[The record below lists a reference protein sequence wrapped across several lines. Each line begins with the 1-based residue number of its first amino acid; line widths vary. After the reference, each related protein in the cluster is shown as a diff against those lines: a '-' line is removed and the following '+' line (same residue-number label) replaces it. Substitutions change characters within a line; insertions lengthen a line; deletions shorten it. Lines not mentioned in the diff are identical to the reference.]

1 LNPFTSFCLFCCP
14 EGKRRL
20 ERQYFFKED
29 FMFRH
34 QKDLQYEVKV
44 ERSDPMLA
52 RQIQEVLGGQF
63 GEMTVMMQYLFQ
75 GFNCRGEEKY
85 RDLLMDIGTE
95 EIGHVEMLCSLI
107 SQLLDE
113 ASPEDQEKAAEDPQI
128 AAIMGGVNPQHLI
141 MSGLGAAP
149 TNSNGVPWNGAY
161 IVASGNL
168 LADMRSN
175 LHAESQGRLQ
185 VSRLYHMTKDEGVR
199 SVFRNMLARDR
210 YHQYQ
215 WLAAIEELE
224 TKNGVVV
231 PSSFPGE
238 EEEEAQSEA
247 YKLFNLSE
255 GEESSE
261 GLWARGSAQ
270 DGSGDFE
277 YVSDPVPKG
286 QKPEHKIPSSALHH
300 DLPAEK

>member
-1 LNPFTSFCLFCCP
+1 
-14 EGKRRL
+14 
-20 ERQYFFKED
+20 
-29 FMFRH
+29 MFRH
-34 QKDLQYEVKV
+34 QKELQFEVKV
-44 ERSDPMLA
+44 EGPDPMLA

-85 RDLLMDIGTE
+85 KDMLMDIGTE

-107 SQLLDE
+107 SQLLDG
-113 ASPEDQEKAAEDPQI
+113 ASPEDQAEVAKDPAT
-128 AAIMGGVNPQHLI
+128 AAIMGGINPQHLLV
-141 MSGLGAAP
+141 SGLGAMP

-185 VSRLYHMTKDEGVR
+185 VARLYHMTKDEGVR
-199 SVFRNMLARDR
+199 KTFRKMLARDR

-224 TKNGVVV
+224 EKKGIVV
-231 PSSFPGE
+231 PASFPPE
-238 EEEEAQSEA
+238 AEQEAQQEA
-247 YKLFNLSE
+247 YEFWSLSE
-255 GEESSE
+255 GDASSE
-261 GLWARGSAQ
+261 GRWATGSAP
-270 DGSGDFE
+270 DGSGEFVYIAE
-277 YVSDPVPKG
+277 PVPKG
-286 QKPEHKIPSSALHH
+286 QAPNPPVPATELHH
-300 DLPAEK
+300 DLDEKKVQK

>member
-1 LNPFTSFCLFCCP
+1 
-14 EGKRRL
+14 
-20 ERQYFFKED
+20 
-29 FMFRH
+29 MFRH
-34 QKDLQYEVKV
+34 QKELQYEVKV
-44 ERSDPMLA
+44 EKSDPMLA
-52 RQIQEVLGGQF
+52 KHIQEVLGGQF

-107 SQLLDE
+107 SQLLDN
-113 ASPEDQEKAAEDPQI
+113 ASPEDQEKAAQDPEM

-185 VSRLYHMTKDEGVR
+185 VSRLYHMTQDEGVR

-224 TKNGVVV
+224 TQNGIIV

-238 EEEEAQSEA
+238 DEKEAQSEA

-255 GEESSE
+255 GEESSK
-261 GLWARGSAQ
+261 GPWATGTAQ
-270 DGSGDFE
+270 DGSGEFE
-277 YVSDPVPKG
+277 YISDPVPKG
-286 QKPEHKIPSSALHH
+286 QQPKHKIPSPKLHH
-300 DLPAEK
+300 DLPVLK